1 MKKVS
6 YTPNQLLLL
15 LHMYLAKI
23 IQQGFLI
30 DAVLVMGQELAE
42 R

>member
-6 YTPNQLLLL
+6 YTPNQLLFL
-15 LHMYLAKI
+15 LHIYLTKTMKHS
-23 IQQGFLI
+23 FLI
-30 DAVLVMGQELAE
+30 DAVLVIGQELGE

>member
-6 YTPNQLLLL
+6 YTPNQLLFLL
-15 LHMYLAKI
+15 YIYLTKTI
-23 IQQGFLI
+23 KQGFLI
-30 DAVLVMGQELAE
+30 DAVLVMGQELGE